1 MAKILL
7 VDDDALLVRMYQ
19 KKLENDGYIVATADD
34 GEEALQRLQE
44 LKPDLI
50 LLDIMMP
57 KLNGLNVLA
66 ILKENQATANIPV
79 ILLTNVGGS
88 DEDAQR
94 GLEMGAVAYLVKASN
109 RPKAVV
115 EKVKEILKGYV
126 REVPQVKT

>member
-34 GEEALQRLQE
+34 GESALQRVQE

-50 LLDIMMP
+50 LLDIIMP
-57 KLNGLNVLA
+57 KLNGLDVLA
-66 ILKENQATANIPV
+66 ILKDNQATANIPV

-88 DEDAQR
+88 DEDAAR